1 MPIVVDSSQ
10 WTGEH
15 DDAPMAHP
23 VVWGE
28 FTETAEVDRAAER
41 LQAEAWFRDSLVET
55 APAEAQPGPAD
66 NQQVDV
72 PDEDPKGA
80 DRRNLRQNFVG
91 IGTAATSMAAA
102 GIVIAT
108 GGAALPA
115 VAAAAAAGGATLAAG
130 EAAAAAVPESG
141 TGRQPAA
148 QADAMRAEGPSLG
161 ITVATAALREQA
173 EAFLQQAG
181 AKRVWVQES
190 PKDQAPA

>member
-15 DDAPMAHP
+15 DDAPMASP

-28 FTETAEVDRAAER
+28 FAEAAEVDRVAER
-41 LQAEAWFRDSLVET
+41 LQAESWFRDSLAAA
-55 APAEAQPGPAD
+55 APQAAQPGTAD
-66 NQQVDV
+66 NEGQVDA
-72 PDEDPKGA
+72 PDDNPKGA

-130 EAAAAAVPESG
+130 EAAGKAVPETG
-141 TGRQPAA
+141 TGRRPEGA
-148 QADAMRAEGPSLG
+148 QEAVRTEGPALG
-161 ITVATAALREQA
+161 ITAGTQALRDQA
-173 EAFLQQAG
+173 QSFLQQAG
-181 AKRVWVQES
+181 AKRVWVQET
-190 PKDQAPA
+190 PAG

>member
-15 DDAPMAHP
+15 DDAPLASP

-28 FTETAEVDRAAER
+28 FTEAAEVDRVAER
-41 LQAEAWFRDSLVET
+41 LQAESWFRESRT
-55 APAEAQPGPAD
+55 TPNPGAAPTGPAD
-66 NQQVDV
+66 NEAQVDA
-72 PDEDPKGA
+72 PDENPKGA

-91 IGTAATSMAAA
+91 AATAATSMAAA

-130 EAAAAAVPESG
+130 EAVGTSVPETG
-141 TGRQPAA
+141 TGERPAG
-148 QADAMRAEGPSLG
+148 QATAVQAEGPALG
-161 ITVATAALREQA
+161 ISAATDALREQA
-173 EAFLQQAG
+173 QAFLQQAG
-181 AKRVWVQES
+181 AKRIWVQET
-190 PKDQAPA
+190 PAG

>member
-1 MPIVVDSSQ
+1 MPITVDSSQ

-15 DDAPMAHP
+15 DDAPMASP

-28 FTETAEVDRAAER
+28 FAEAAEVDRVAER
-41 LQAEAWFRDSLVET
+41 LQAESWYRDSLAAT
-55 APAEAQPGPAD
+55 APPEAQPGAAD
-66 NQQVDV
+66 NENQVDA
-72 PDEDPKGA
+72 PDDNPKGA

-91 IGTAATSMAAA
+91 TATAATSMAAA

-130 EAAAAAVPESG
+130 EAAGAAVPESG
-141 TGRQPAA
+141 TGRRPEGQE
-148 QADAMRAEGPSLG
+148 QAMQAEGPALG
-161 ITVATAALREQA
+161 ITAGTQVLREQA

-181 AKRVWVQES
+181 AKRVWVQET
-190 PKDQAPA
+190 PAG

>member
-15 DDAPMAHP
+15 DDAPLAGP

-28 FTETAEVDRAAER
+28 FADARRSTARRSGCRRE
-41 LQAEAWFRDSLVET
+41 SLV
-55 APAEAQPGPAD
+55 PRGPRGDRGHAARPRR
-66 NQQVDV
+66 QRSQVMRRTRTR
-72 PDEDPKGA
+72 KGA

-130 EAAAAAVPESG
+130 RGSRGGGAADRHRPPAGGSG
-141 TGRQPAA
+141 GGDA
-148 QADAMRAEGPSLG
+148 QAEGPALG
-161 ITVATAALREQA
+161 ISAATEAVREQA
-173 EAFLQQAG
+173 QAFLQHAG
-181 AKRVWVQES
+181 AKRVWVQET
-190 PKDQAPA
+190 AAG